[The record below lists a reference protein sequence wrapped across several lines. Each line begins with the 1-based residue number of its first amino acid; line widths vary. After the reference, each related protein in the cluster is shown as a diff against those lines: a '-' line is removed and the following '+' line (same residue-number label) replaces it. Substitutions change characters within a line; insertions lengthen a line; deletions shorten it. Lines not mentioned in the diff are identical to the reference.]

1 MIYVLVPGHTLDFT
15 AMAARGTHVVMS
27 AISAL
32 NPTQLTVTI
41 NFPCSPEPR

>member
-1 MIYVLVPGHTLDFT
+1 MIYVLVPGHALAFT
-15 AMAARGTHVVMS
+15 VTVARGTHVVMS

-41 NFPCSPEPR
+41 NFPCSPEPW